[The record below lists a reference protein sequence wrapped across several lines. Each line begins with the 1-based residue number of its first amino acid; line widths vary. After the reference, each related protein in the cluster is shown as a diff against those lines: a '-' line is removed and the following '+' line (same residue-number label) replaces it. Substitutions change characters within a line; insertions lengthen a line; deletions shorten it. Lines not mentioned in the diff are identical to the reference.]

1 MVCTPNDIQQSM
13 GIKRVK
19 NDKADALRIGQ
30 YMLTFHE
37 NGRLFTAR
45 DLRRDQINRSIE
57 RRNHLVR
64 SCAR

>member
-1 MVCTPNDIQQSM
+1 M